1 MKIIIITLL
10 LSIGLTRPTLVKG
23 QGHEAQQL
31 LLNWEKLAQL
41 QSILK
46 NMYEGY
52 QLVSKGYD
60 AIKDIS
66 QGNYTLHQAFFDRL
80 LEVSPAVKKYK
91 RIADIINYQKR
102 IMQDRKKSFNYFKAT
117 GSFTMN
123 EINYMEKVYSTLFQQ
138 SLKALDELLLI
149 TTPSRLRMSDNER
162 LAAIDRIFFDM
173 QDTLTFLRSFNN
185 STKLLAVERIKE
197 QMEIDVQRKLIDIK

>member
-117 GSFTMN
+117 GSFTM
-123 EINYMEKVYSTLFQQ
+123 
-138 SLKALDELLLI
+138 
-149 TTPSRLRMSDNER
+149 
-162 LAAIDRIFFDM
+162 
-173 QDTLTFLRSFNN
+173 
-185 STKLLAVERIKE
+185 
-197 QMEIDVQRKLIDIK
+197 